1 MKTPSTVSANS
12 VRLGRN
18 MLRVLVLDDD
28 DFQLEMTTEILRGL
42 GLSGITTASS
52 GGQALQK
59 LGSNASAFHVMLID
73 LHMPGMDGFQ
83 FMESAQKAG
92 YAGHVIIVS
101 GQSADAIHAASLVAK
116 LRHLKLLGSISK
128 PIDKAALASML
139 DKACR

>member
-1 MKTPSTVSANS
+1 MQTHSTVSGGS
-12 VRLGRN
+12 VRLSRN

-28 DFQLEMTTEILRGL
+28 DFQLDVTTEILRGL

-52 GGQALQK
+52 GSQALQK
-59 LGSNASAFHVMLID
+59 LGANASTFHVMLID

-92 YAGHVIIVS
+92 YTGHVIIVS
-101 GQSADAIHAASLVAK
+101 GQSADALHAASLVAK

-128 PIDKAALASML
+128 PIDKSALAGML
-139 DKACR
+139 DKAGR